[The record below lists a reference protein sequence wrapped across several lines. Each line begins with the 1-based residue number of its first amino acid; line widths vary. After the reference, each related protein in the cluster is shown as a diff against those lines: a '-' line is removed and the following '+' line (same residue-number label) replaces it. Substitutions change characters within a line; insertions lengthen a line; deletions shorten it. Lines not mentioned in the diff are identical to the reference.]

1 MPNNKIKI
9 YLKGILEHHKGRG
22 MAISARDLA
31 FTLAIKGGDADRRI
45 RLMIL
50 ELIWD
55 GLPVLA
61 TPQEP
66 AGFFLANS
74 WEEYHEYDRQM
85 KSRIAESAKRRV
97 QVKKNVYAYFSGA
110 ERVKLL

>member
-1 MPNNKIKI
+1 MSED
-9 YLKGILEHHKGRG
+9 LKKSLRGILEHHEGRG
-22 MAISARDLA
+22 KAVSAGELA
-31 FTLAIKGGDADRRI
+31 ETLALRGRDADRKI

-50 ELIWD
+50 ALIWE

-66 AGFFLANS
+66 AGFFLASS
-74 WEEYHEYDRQM
+74 WEEWQEYDRQM

-97 QVKKNVYAYFSGA
+97 QVKKNVHAYFAGA
-110 ERVKLL
+110 TKVKLL

>member
-1 MPNNKIKI
+1 MPNKEIKT

-22 MAISARDLA
+22 MAISARELA
-31 FTLAIKGGDADRRI
+31 DVLAIKGSDADRRI

-50 ELIWD
+50 ELIWE

-66 AGFFLANS
+66 AGFFLADT

-97 QVKKNVYAYFSGA
+97 QVKKNVYAYFEGA
-110 ERVKLL
+110 TKVKLM